1 VPIELVAFGLVPA
14 DLSRVSCTVATS
26 RRGPGRTHTVSMA
39 ASKGMIL
46 DAYELQ
52 RRPHVPVS
60 PIDLGR
66 HADKLF
72 HPFIQD
78 A

>member
-1 VPIELVAFGLVPA
+1 
-14 DLSRVSCTVATS
+14 
-26 RRGPGRTHTVSMA
+26 MA

-60 PIDLGR
+60 PIDSGP